1 MKKVIL
7 IATAVAW
14 VAFLAVTAAQQKP
27 APSHPETSVT
37 SIPAPAP
44 SSTPEK
50 TKTEKMS
57 PARMEK
63 YAGTVEKVNETEKTI
78 VVKGKKETLT
88 FVVDNKT
95 KIIRGGKDMPFA
107 EVKKEMNVAVDYRKE
122 GDMMV
127 AASIRV
133 AAPKVVSKEKTP
145 ETPAEKKPVEAPK
158 K

>member
-7 IATAVAW
+7 IATVVVW
-14 VAFLAVTAAQQKP
+14 VVFVAVTAAQQKP
-27 APSHPETSVT
+27 APSYPATSAASTLSSVP
-37 SIPAPAP
+37 SPAPEKAKM
-44 SSTPEK
+44 EK
-50 TKTEKMS
+50 TN

-63 YAGTVEKVNETEKTI
+63 YAGTVERVDEAGKTI
-78 VVKGKKETLT
+78 VVKGKKDTLT
-88 FVVDNKT
+88 FVVDDKT

-107 EVKKEMNVAVDYRKE
+107 DVKKEMSVAVDYRKE
-122 GDMMV
+122 GGLMV

-145 ETPAEKKPVEAPK
+145 EKPADVPK